1 MGTKEEGERADAHV
15 FQFDLV
21 PKFPCSLQMEAK
33 NPLLPICKHFPPL
46 LLLLVGHGRSAL
58 VLLLLPFS
66 SAASNANSCCCKQ
79 SGSKEKRVYACCP
92 LCCCFCSSCCF
103 YFVKQESSL
112 LLISGVWGKLFSSSR
127 IFEEAGKQGSK
138 KEGEFGSSAK
148 QASKQEEIVI
158 ENFPVC
164 WGRER
169 ERRMGGGRRLALS
182 FAVRSLRRRSA
193 LNILPSSSYA
203 AIHLVAP
210 LPLRVYCLW
219 SLFSAIL
226 CTKETGT
233 CWAMVS

>member
-1 MGTKEEGERADAHV
+1 
-15 FQFDLV
+15 L
-21 PKFPCSLQMEAK
+21 C
-33 NPLLPICKHFPPL
+33 LLPAVL
-46 LLLLVGHGRSAL
+46 LLLL
-58 VLLLLPFS
+58 LLLLLFCKTRIKSTPNLGSLRQVVQQFAPFLRGRK
-66 SAASNANSCCCKQ
+66 A
-79 SGSKEKRVYACCP
+79 R
-92 LCCCFCSSCCF
+92 
-103 YFVKQESSL
+103 KQEGR
-112 LLISGVWGKLFSSSR
+112 GVWIIS
-127 IFEEAGKQGSK
+127 
-138 KEGEFGSSAK
+138 

-158 ENFPVC
+158 ENFLRA
-164 WGRER
+164 RER
-169 ERRMGGGRRLALS
+169 ERRMVGGRRLALS

>member
-1 MGTKEEGERADAHV
+1 MGTKEEGECADAHV

-46 LLLLVGHGRSAL
+46 LLLLVGHGCSAL
-58 VLLLLPFS
+58 MLLLLPFS

-138 KEGEFGSSAK
+138 KDGEFGSSAK

-182 FAVRSLRRRSA
+182 FAKSRNQKCRICTHSFMSSIFAHSYSLA
-193 LNILPSSSYA
+193 
-203 AIHLVAP
+203 
-210 LPLRVYCLW
+210 W
-219 SLFSAIL
+219 SVHGL
-226 CTKETGT
+226 
-233 CWAMVS
+233 

>member
-1 MGTKEEGERADAHV
+1 LLRA
-15 FQFDLV
+15 
-21 PKFPCSLQMEAK
+21 
-33 NPLLPICKHFPPL
+33 
-46 LLLLVGHGRSAL
+46 
-58 VLLLLPFS
+58 
-66 SAASNANSCCCKQ
+66 
-79 SGSKEKRVYACCP
+79 
-92 LCCCFCSSCCF
+92 
-103 YFVKQESSL
+103 
-112 LLISGVWGKLFSSSR
+112 
-127 IFEEAGKQGSK
+127 
-138 KEGEFGSSAK
+138 
-148 QASKQEEIVI
+148 
-158 ENFPVC
+158 
-164 WGRER
+164 RER